1 MGELFKVI
9 ALGRGIHGP
18 LLGFAR
24 GDKVHTL

>member
-9 ALGRGIHGP
+9 TLGRGIHGP

>member
-1 MGELFKVI
+1 LFKVI